1 MDLGKYV
8 HALLLENE
16 TVIVP
21 GFGAFLSNYK
31 PAGINEET
39 NVINPPSKEII
50 FSQKIRNNDGLL
62 VGYIAENEDIP
73 HFDALKK
80 MEREREEILYKLDKG
95 EKVTLENTGILFL
108 DESQEIV
115 FEAFQN
121 DNLLLDSFGL
131 ETTLLTNLE
140 EDEEVVA
147 EVEDAP
153 DEQEQGSAEEI
164 SGKIHPEN
172 DTPGVSFDAEEPKP
186 PLLTNPEDLK
196 PQQNQS
202 EEPVPVYVY
211 PSEDDYLP
219 EKKRRKWLWLLVLA
233 PVVVV
238 GIYFLF
244 SKIKTS
250 KTENSFQ
257 ESSVVVV
264 PSRENQIID
273 SVDVT
278 TQNDSASLINTG
290 SQITKITPAD
300 SLRFILVGGSF
311 KDEENAENY
320 LQQLKEAG
328 LEPFHLGKRGNFF
341 IVGVGRYNT
350 EKEALTASREYSE
363 KNPESAFW
371 IMEDK

>member
-39 NVINPPSKEII
+39 HVITPPSKEII

-62 VGYIAENEDIP
+62 VGYIAENEDIS

-80 MEREREEILYKLDKG
+80 IEREREEILYKLDKG
-95 EKVTLENTGILFL
+95 EKVTLENTGILYYN
-108 DESQEIV
+108 ENQEVV
-115 FEAFQN
+115 FEAFQK

-131 ETTLLTNLE
+131 ETTLLAPPE
-140 EDEEVVA
+140 EEEEVAAEDEMA
-147 EVEDAP
+147 
-153 DEQEQGSAEEI
+153 EQGRAEEI

-172 DTPGVSFDAEEPKP
+172 DTPGVSFDAEEPET

-196 PQQNQS
+196 PQQNTA
-202 EEPVPVYVY
+202 EEPEPVYVY

-219 EKKRRKWLWLLVLA
+219 EKKRRKWLWLLILA
-233 PVVVV
+233 PVAVA

-244 SKIKTS
+244 SKTKTN

-264 PSRENQIID
+264 PSRESQIID

-290 SQITKITPAD
+290 SQITKITLSD
-300 SLRFILVGGSF
+300 SLRFVLVGGSF
-311 KDEENAENY
+311 KDEENAEKY

-341 IVGVGRYNT
+341 IIGVGRYNS

>member
-21 GFGAFLSNYK
+21 GFGAFLSSYK

-39 NVINPPSKEII
+39 NVITPPSKEIT

-62 VGYIAENEDIP
+62 VEYIAENEDIP

-80 MEREREEILYKLDKG
+80 MESAREDILYKLDKG

-108 DESQEIV
+108 NENQEIV
-115 FEAFQN
+115 FEAFQK

-131 ETTLLTNLE
+131 ETTLLTSPE
-140 EDEEVVA
+140 EDEEIA
-147 EVEDAP
+147 VEDEL
-153 DEQEQGSAEEI
+153 DEQSQAEKI
-164 SGKIHPEN
+164 SGKIHSEN
-172 DTPGVSFDAEEPKP
+172 NMHGVSFDAEEPEP
-186 PLLTNPEDLK
+186 SLFPSPEDLK
-196 PQQNQS
+196 PQQNTA
-202 EEPVPVYVY
+202 EEPEPVYVY
-211 PSEDDYLP
+211 PSENDYLP
-219 EKKRRKWLWLLVLA
+219 GKKRRKWLWLLILA
-233 PVVVV
+233 PVAVA
-238 GIYFLF
+238 GFYFLF
-244 SKIKTS
+244 SKTKAS

-290 SQITKITPAD
+290 LQTTKITPSD
-300 SLRFILVGGSF
+300 SLCFILVGGSF
-311 KDEENAENY
+311 KDNENAENY

-328 LEPFHLGKRGNFF
+328 FEPFHLGKRGNFF
-341 IVGVGRYNT
+341 IIGVGRYKT

-363 KNPESAFW
+363 KNPESVFW